1 MLYISYFLA
10 HLKLIGD
17 LAGKGQITTLDRFLY
32 KSPIPSTAQPV
43 TNATTTKPATK
54 ASTYK
59 PPTKQKRSSSK
70 SIVKRLAAAAANL
83 KPPERLTTLEQ
94 RPGSRKEQERVV
106 AASTAQPDLITKTKP
121 QVMTCHCFT
130 FRKTILWL
138 TQITV
143 LWVEIPNNDIF

>member
-1 MLYISYFLA
+1 MFYISYFLA

-17 LAGKGQITTLDRFLY
+17 LAGKGHITTLDRFLY
-32 KSPIPSTAQPV
+32 KGPIPSTAQPV

-83 KPPERLTTLEQ
+83 KPPERSTTLEQ
-94 RPGSRKEQERVV
+94 RPGSRKEQESVV
-106 AASTAQPDLITKTKP
+106 AASTVQPDLITKTKP

-130 FRKTILWL
+130 FMKSGILK
-138 TQITV
+138 
-143 LWVEIPNNDIF
+143 

>member
-94 RPGSRKEQERVV
+94 QPGSRKEQERVV

-121 QVMTCHCFT
+121 QVMTCHSFT
-130 FRKTILWL
+130 FMKTVSL
-138 TQITV
+138 V
-143 LWVEIPNNDIF
+143 NSDYCFMG

>member
-1 MLYISYFLA
+1 MFYISYFLA

-17 LAGKGQITTLDRFLY
+17 LAGKGHITTLDRFLY
-32 KSPIPSTAQPV
+32 KGPIPSTAQPV
-43 TNATTTKPATK
+43 TNATTTKPVANATTTKPATK

-83 KPPERLTTLEQ
+83 KPPERSTTLEQ
-94 RPGSRKEQERVV
+94 RPGSRKEQESVV
-106 AASTAQPDLITKTKP
+106 AASTVQPDLITKTKP

-130 FRKTILWL
+130 FMKSGILK
-138 TQITV
+138 
-143 LWVEIPNNDIF
+143 

>member
-1 MLYISYFLA
+1 MLCISHFLA

-32 KSPIPSTAQPV
+32 KGTIPSTAQPV

-54 ASTYK
+54 ASTYR

-106 AASTAQPDLITKTKP
+106 AASTAQPDLITKMKP
-121 QVMTCHCFT
+121 QVTTCHCFT
-130 FRKTILWL
+130 FTKTVFWS

-143 LWVEIPNNDIF
+143 LWVEILK